1 MALNKERKQDEVKL
15 TTSSGGHGRVSLSNG
30 TLLLV
35 MFVESIMHSLEMLW
49 TESDRHS
56 DEGSVC
62 LVSFSKLKILKS
74 VGPQIETF
82 FHFLYSPLIST
93 II

>member
-35 MFVESIMHSLEMLW
+35 MFLESIMHLLEMVF
-49 TESDRHS
+49 DR
-56 DEGSVC
+56 
-62 LVSFSKLKILKS
+62 
-74 VGPQIETF
+74 
-82 FHFLYSPLIST
+82 
-93 II
+93 